1 MENPGGLDRQ
11 SSRHNRKWKGGIN
24 IMEMDCFDFRIIDM
38 SDGNQIIDMGIKTPY
53 EALEPIQ
60 MLEYSEMD
68 AQLAIMERIARET
81 RRQEEQQRKNSYSL
95 LYKAASLFGL
105 I

>member
-1 MENPGGLDRQ
+1 
-11 SSRHNRKWKGGIN
+11 
-24 IMEMDCFDFRIIDM
+24 MEMDCFDFRIINM

-68 AQLAIMERIARET
+68 AQLAVMERMAREA
-81 RRQEEQQRKNSYSL
+81 RRQEEQQRKISRNL
-95 LYKAASLFGL
+95 LYRLAYLFGIL
-105 I
+105 